1 MPETKL
7 SPSVMEIAKDRK
19 HFMNSGLK
27 TRALIQLAEWLEK
40 LMEIERRRWSSLH
53 REKSAWEE
61 AVVLPE
67 ASTWSMCLPGH
78 AVFRNQDSKGKM
90 LEGRAGLTSWQAGR
104 QAGRVTACTVRES
117 VPLRSWIRLTP
128 PPWRLPVSFPP
139 RASPYQGDGVK
150 PKAC

>member
-19 HFMNSGLK
+19 HFMNCGLK

-104 QAGRVTACTVRES
+104 QAGR
-117 VPLRSWIRLTP
+117 
-128 PPWRLPVSFPP
+128 
-139 RASPYQGDGVK
+139 QGDRLHYQRKRSLEVLD
-150 PKAC
+150 PSDSTTVEIACELPSQGFPLPG